1 MVACRLPALPQ
12 SVALF
17 VVVVVSCDGKRESH
31 SLPVLASPV
40 ATRHLI

>member
-17 VVVVVSCDGKRESH
+17 VVVVSCDGKRESH